1 VDEFQENVDKLGIL
15 SDEIIA
21 LMPAEP
27 GTELEAKVA
36 ELLARLVQHLEYM
49 DETGDEDVEAGAA
62 GREPAG
68 ACQACREGGD
78 EEGAKRGRAAGG

>member
-1 VDEFQENVDKLGIL
+1 MDEFQDNVEKLGIL

-27 GTELEAKVA
+27 GTELEAKMA

-49 DETGDEDVEAGAA
+49 DETGEDDEEEEVEVELVSDEEAAVEAA
-62 GREPAG
+62 
-68 ACQACREGGD
+68 
-78 EEGAKRGRAAGG
+78 

>member
-1 VDEFQENVDKLGIL
+1 MDEFQDNVEKLGIL

-27 GTELEAKVA
+27 GTELEAKMA

-49 DETGDEDVEAGAA
+49 DETGEDDEEEEEEVEVELVSDEEAAVEAA
-62 GREPAG
+62 
-68 ACQACREGGD
+68 
-78 EEGAKRGRAAGG
+78 

>member
-1 VDEFQENVDKLGIL
+1 MDEFQDNVDKLGIL

-49 DETGDEDVEAGAA
+49 DETGDEDVEEDAPELEVELEAEAA
-62 GREPAG
+62 DVA
-68 ACQACREGGD
+68 
-78 EEGAKRGRAAGG
+78 

>member
-1 VDEFQENVDKLGIL
+1 MDEFQDNVEKLGIL

-27 GTELEAKVA
+27 GTELEAKMA

-49 DETGDEDVEAGAA
+49 EETGEDDAELEGDAELEVELEDEAA
-62 GREPAG
+62 
-68 ACQACREGGD
+68 
-78 EEGAKRGRAAGG
+78 AAA